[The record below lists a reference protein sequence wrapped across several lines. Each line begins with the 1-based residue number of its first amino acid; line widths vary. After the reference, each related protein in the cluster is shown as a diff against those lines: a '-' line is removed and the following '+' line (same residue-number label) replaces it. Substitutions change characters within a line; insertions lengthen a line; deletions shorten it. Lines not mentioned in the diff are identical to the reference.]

1 MSFHI
6 KELIL
11 DGADFSKYSVEGGN
25 NSLPNF
31 SKINVF
37 VGANNSGKSRFLR
50 QIATIETLVFVP
62 TVDLS
67 AAEQIRKDVADGI
80 KAVAT
85 RHRISDAGNF
95 VNESQGIRSLLP
107 VRENEQIIEPLQRL
121 VTKVLA
127 QGTNGFTVTS
137 RNVSADHEA
146 ILQDL
151 KAAVSAASAS
161 LEDTIKGIPNHF
173 NLSESI
179 YPHCVV
185 SDHLKV
191 EIVTRNERGRT
202 IFRKPA
208 TSRYSRD

>member
-11 DGADFSKYSVEGGN
+11 DGADFSKYSVERGN
-25 NSLPNF
+25 SSLPNL

-80 KAVAT
+80 KVVAT

-127 QGTNGFTVTS
+127 HGTNGLTVTS
-137 RNVSADHEA
+137 SSFSADHRT

-161 LEDTIKGIPNHF
+161 FEDAIKGIPNHF
-173 NLSESI
+173 KFKTIIAGHSRT
-179 YPHCVV
+179 
-185 SDHLKV
+185 
-191 EIVTRNERGRT
+191 TRNCGCISELFKRR
-202 IFRKPA
+202 IFRRPA
-208 TSRYSRD
+208 GSTNS

>member
-11 DGADFSKYSVEGGN
+11 DGTDFSKYSVEGGN
-25 NSLPNF
+25 NSLPNL

-67 AAEQIRKDVADGI
+67 AAEQIRKDLASGI

-85 RHRISDAGNF
+85 RHRISEAGNF

-107 VRENEQIIEPLQRL
+107 IRENEQIIEPLRRL

-127 QGTNGFTVTS
+127 QDTNGFTVTPDAELKPFDQNDYRDKPLGKFIEDS
-137 RNVSADHEA
+137 VLSSKKRRGSY
-146 ILQDL
+146 QD
-151 KAAVSAASAS
+151 KAARS
-161 LEDTIKGIPNHF
+161 LTRSPFAKEHWKIFVGMM
-173 NLSESI
+173 I
-179 YPHCVV
+179 YRQPPK
-185 SDHLKV
+185 S
-191 EIVTRNERGRT
+191 
-202 IFRKPA
+202 
-208 TSRYSRD
+208 